1 MLPNRALLFVL
12 GLTLSQL
19 SSAAEL
25 KVFQPG
31 EVIRSADINQN
42 FQAVT
47 QAIDAAQIGA
57 LSCTTISAQG
67 SESASCSPGQ
77 VLVGGGFSLSDP
89 AGSVAG
95 SYPAGNGWRCDA
107 STGTSLES
115 LTCFAR
121 CCGGS
126 DTAFAQNRYCTSNY
140 CWENT
145 ANYPYYDIHTHY
157 AMTLL
162 PGEFRTFPIEIDDTF
177 VFPPENIG
185 AASLLVRYQGADYH
199 VTNIDEQ
206 CLAEDAD
213 RPWSDCLSQWENGA
227 IFEAAMRSGSIS
239 LAPGPLNILDEFRIE
254 STTGAALRINVMLS
268 SGFTVDDARL
278 ESSGYTAY
286 RVTEGTGD
294 VNNGRCNGFRDWGA
308 TSVDGILNK
317 ENSNIRFFG
326 TQDASTPA
334 NFNYPIS
341 TLICSDSPVGTFTYK
356 IGAVDGLGGKR
367 YLGEYT
373 VTILEER
380 KPGGQIIPN

>member
-19 SSAAEL
+19 SNAAEL

-47 QAIDAAQIGA
+47 QAIDAAEIGA

-77 VLVGGGFSLSDP
+77 VLVGGGFSLSNP
-89 AGSVAG
+89 SGSVAG
-95 SYPAGNGWRCDA
+95 SYPSGNGWRCDA

-145 ANYPYYDIHTHY
+145 ANYPYYAIHTHY

-162 PGEFRTFPIEIDDTF
+162 PGEFRTFPIEIDDNF

-199 VTNIDEQ
+199 VTNIDAQ
-206 CLAEDAD
+206 CPAEDAD
-213 RPWSDCLSQWENGA
+213 RHWSDCLSQWENGA

-239 LAPGPLNILDEFRIE
+239 VAPGPLNILDEFRIE
-254 STTGAALRINVMLS
+254 STSGAALRVNVMLS

-278 ESSGYTAY
+278 ESTGHTAY
-286 RVTEGTGD
+286 RVEEGTG
-294 VNNGRCNGFRDWGA
+294 NRNGGSCQEHGFWGA
-308 TSVDGILNK
+308 TSVGGIVDN
-317 ENSNIRFFG
+317 EGSNIRFFG
-326 TQDASTPA
+326 TQNASTPA
-334 NFNYPIS
+334 NFNYPFR
-341 TLICSDSPVGTFTYK
+341 TLLCSDSPVGTFTYK

-380 KPGGQIIPN
+380 KPGGQIIPS